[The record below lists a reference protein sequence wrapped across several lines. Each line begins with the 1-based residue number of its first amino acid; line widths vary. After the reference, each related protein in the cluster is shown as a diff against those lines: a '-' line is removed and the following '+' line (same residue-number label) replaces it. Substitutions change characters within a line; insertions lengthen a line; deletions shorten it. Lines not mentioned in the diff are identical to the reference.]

1 MEGANEIKKRKNP
14 EFQRTK
20 FRAYVKLGS
29 GQKSM
34 RKYKKAKGRH
44 NKIRQ
49 KEKGRPRKVEIGF
62 KNDARIRG
70 LVLGKTPVFVQRLQD
85 IEKVG
90 KGNLAIIGNIGRKAK
105 IEIAKEIQKRNISV
119 LNLNVRKFLRKM
131 ERMQKHKE
139 KEKAGAKQK
148 EATPNK
154 KEQTS

>member
-49 KEKGRPRKVEIGF
+49 KEKGRPRKVEVGF

-70 LVLGKTPVFVQRLQD
+70 LVLGKMPVFVQRLQD

-90 KGNLAIIGNIGRKAK
+90 KGNIAIIRNIGRKAK

-119 LNLNVRKFLRKM
+119 LNLNASRFLRRI
-131 ERMQKHKE
+131 ERMQKYGGKAKE
-139 KEKAGAKQK
+139 GAKLK
-148 EATPNK
+148 EAAQNK
-154 KEQTS
+154 KEQTP